1 MLSASI
7 SEIRDV
13 DVADL
18 TVMLT
23 TCQTQLEASYA
34 ALAKIMSLSLQD
46 YL

>member
-1 MLSASI
+1 MLSTSI
-7 SEIRDV
+7 SAIRDV
-13 DVADL
+13 DVAAV

-46 YL
+46 FL